1 MYSRLRSEV
10 RCLAS
15 SLATSFPYW
24 GAIGIALLLLESS
37 SIRDAM
43 RRELPGALN
52 HREGCEA
59 AGRRLRLLRTP
70 RSNPSSS
77 HHPVLSYLLVN
88 LELRPKSRVTGLHY
102 NPRLSF
108 TATAISWSDPRYR
121 SVV

>member
-15 SLATSFPYW
+15 SLATSFPYS

-52 HREGCEA
+52 HREDCEA
-59 AGRRLRLLRTP
+59 AGRRLRLLRTLG
-70 RSNPSSS
+70 SNPSSS
-77 HHPVLSYLLVN
+77 HHPVLSYLL
-88 LELRPKSRVTGLHY
+88 LKIELRPKSNQESTSSTTV
-102 NPRLSF
+102 
-108 TATAISWSDPRYR
+108 AIIVGKNQVEPSSINA
-121 SVV
+121 